1 MQKTSPTEFFKQV
14 RQEFNKVSW
23 PTRKEVVI
31 TGIMVF
37 IMVSIASI
45 FFLIVDS
52 AASYV
57 IRTILSLGSWL

>member
-1 MQKTSPTEFFKQV
+1 MQKTSPMEFFKQV

-23 PTRKEVVI
+23 PTRKEVII

-37 IMVSIASI
+37 IMVSIASV
-45 FFLIVDS
+45 FFLVVDS
-52 AASYV
+52 VASYV